1 MKEHSDVL
9 AGGKRN
15 ILVADDEFINRELL
29 ENILSDEYDVLKAED
44 GEMAYEMI
52 RQNRNTLSLIL
63 LDLIMPKMTGLELL
77 SRISD
82 EPDLKGIPVIV
93 LTSDHDS
100 EVESLR
106 NGAYDFIPKP
116 YPQPDVIKARVS
128 RSIELAENRQIISAT
143 ERDELTG
150 LYTIEYFYRYGS
162 QFDKY
167 YPNAEMDALC
177 FDVNHFHVLN
187 ERFGT
192 EKGDEILKHIAERLE
207 TVFADKASFVCR
219 KTADTFLVYCSHRDH
234 DEYAKI
240 VDQIAEIGEDLH
252 TSLKMR
258 VGVYSCCDKKLDIHL
273 RFGRAKIAS
282 DKIRNNYT
290 VSVSDFDEALVD
302 AELFAEQLVEE
313 FPKALEEKQFLVY
326 FQPKFDIRG
335 DKPVLSSAEALVR
348 WIHPSLGM
356 ISPGAFIPLFEGDGL
371 IAKLDEYVWRRT
383 AEKIADWKARL
394 GISVPVSVN
403 LSRADLYDP
412 ELVDTMEKITRE
424 SGISRDDLYLEV
436 TESAYVSDSSQMV
449 DRVKALREH
458 GFFIEMDDFGSG
470 YSSLNMISELPIDAL
485 KLDMKFIRTAFEKKN
500 DTRMISIVIDIADYL
515 KVPVI
520 AEGVETE
527 EQYLELKRLGC
538 AIIQGYYFS
547 KPVPADEFER
557 FLNDKKEGKG

>member
-77 SRISD
+77 SRISE

-187 ERFGT
+187 ERFGM

-412 ELVDTMEKITRE
+412 ELVDIMEKIIRE
-424 SGISRDDLYLEV
+424 SGISRDDLYLEI

-449 DRVKALREH
+449 DRVKALRDH

>member
-77 SRISD
+77 ARISD

-187 ERFGT
+187 ERFGM

-290 VSVSDFDEALVD
+290 VSVSDFDEALID

-547 KPVPADEFER
+547 KPVPADDFER

>member
-1 MKEHSDVL
+1 MKEHSDIL
-9 AGGKRN
+9 AGGKRH

-44 GEMAYEMI
+44 GETAYEMI

-63 LDLIMPKMTGLELL
+63 LDLIMPRMTGLELL
-77 SRISD
+77 ARISD

-106 NGAYDFIPKP
+106 NGAYDFRPKP

-187 ERFGT
+187 ERFGM

-326 FQPKFDIRG
+326 FQPKFDIRD

-412 ELVDTMEKITRE
+412 ELVDTMEKIIRE
-424 SGISRDDLYLEV
+424 SGISRDDLYLEI

-527 EQYLELKRLGC
+527 EQYLELKKLGC

>member
-187 ERFGT
+187 ERFGM

-326 FQPKFDIRG
+326 FQPKFDIRD

-412 ELVDTMEKITRE
+412 ELVDTMEKIIRE
-424 SGISRDDLYLEV
+424 SGISRDDLYLEI

-527 EQYLELKRLGC
+527 EQYLELKKLGC

>member
-9 AGGKRN
+9 AGGKRH

-77 SRISD
+77 ARISD

-258 VGVYSCCDKKLDIHL
+258 VGVYSCRIFILTTFVYLPNRQH
-273 RFGRAKIAS
+273 
-282 DKIRNNYT
+282 NYT
-290 VSVSDFDEALVD
+290 VSVSDFDEALID

>member
-9 AGGKRN
+9 AGGKRH

-77 SRISD
+77 ARISN

-187 ERFGT
+187 ERFGM

-313 FPKALEEKQFLVY
+313 FPKALEEKKLMVY
-326 FQPKFDIRG
+326 LKKKLDIRG

-412 ELVDTMEKITRE
+412 ELVNTMEKIIRE
-424 SGISRDDLYLEV
+424 SGISKDDLYLEI

-527 EQYLELKRLGC
+527 EQYLELKKLGC

-547 KPVPADEFER
+547 KPVPADDFER